1 MIEQLL
7 GDVKLASRQLKRSP
21 AFTTVAVVTL
31 ALGIGANSA
40 IFALVDATL
49 LRPLPFPDPQRL
61 VMLWET
67 NDRSPRNRV
76 SPPDLIEWRERSKAF
91 DAMGGFFANVG
102 GMVMNGAD
110 GTAETVSRQ
119 WVEAGFF
126 DALGIKPLAGR
137 MFTQDDN
144 AKRSQVAVLSEEFWR
159 TRFGGDPT
167 IVGRPIRFDGQMFT
181 IVGIAPKGFQLLGRT
196 SMWAMVPIAN
206 QPQLRNAF
214 LFQVIGR
221 MKPGVTVAQAQAE
234 LATIATA
241 IAQDNPKTNTGRGV
255 QIDPLHDAL
264 IGGDVRV
271 TSMLFLAVVGVVLLI
286 CCANVANLLLARA
299 TTRARELGMR
309 AALGAGRGRIIRQL
323 LVESLLISAIGAVLG
338 AGVGA
343 AILGIAPSIIPD
355 GLLPGAVTLAFD
367 WRVVAFCAAAAI
379 VVGVLFGVAPAWQA
393 SKFSSSSVTSAES
406 RTVIGS
412 GGGLRNI
419 LVGAEVATAVL
430 LLFGA
435 GLLLRTLLAV
445 ENVDRGYRADQVLTM
460 LVDPLG
466 SKYPT
471 PESLLQFL
479 ADVEEQV
486 KAVPGVRNAAWTSAL
501 PLGASGFDRVSFE
514 VAGEPPADPS
524 KRPQADYQ
532 FVSPDFFAALDLP
545 LVGGR
550 NFDDRDRRDSVPVC
564 IVSEAFVRG
573 YLNGRSPIGAQVALR
588 PPDRPEAKPDVREI
602 VGVARQVKGRPN
614 ETEDRLQLYVPIAQD
629 ASDDVYLMVRPASG
643 QASALTA
650 AVRAAIGRVDKEQLV
665 SVRDIMTL
673 DDIDWAATGRQRF
686 RAVLV
691 TTFAGLALLLAM
703 VGVFGIL
710 TYTVQQRRRDFGV
723 RRALGATTGDVIGL
737 VAGSAARTIG
747 IGAVIGLI
755 LSAALSGLIDNMLF
769 GVTPLDPVTFGSVA
783 LVVLLGALAS
793 AAWPAWRAT
802 RIDPAI
808 ALRGE

>member
-1 MIEQLL
+1 VVEQLF
-7 GDVKLASRQLKRSP
+7 GDLTLAIRQLKRSP
-21 AFTTVAVVTL
+21 AFTIVAVMTL

-49 LRPLPFPDPQRL
+49 LRPLPFPDPGHL
-61 VMLWET
+61 VMMWET
-67 NDRSPRNRV
+67 SDRSPRSNV
-76 SPPDLIEWRERSKAF
+76 APPNLIDWRERSKTF
-91 DAMGGFFANVG
+91 DAMGGFFSNVG

-126 DALGIKPLAGR
+126 DALGIKPLLGR
-137 MFTQDDN
+137 TFTPEDN
-144 AKRSQVAVLSEEFWR
+144 AKRVRVAVLSEEFWR
-159 TRFGGDPT
+159 TRFGGDPSV
-167 IVGRPIRFDGQMFT
+167 VGREIRFDGMTFT

-196 SMWAMVPIAN
+196 SMWGLVPIAN
-206 QPQLRNAF
+206 QPNLRGAY

-221 MKPGVTVAQAQAE
+221 MKPGVTVAQAQAD
-234 LATIATA
+234 LSTIAAA
-241 IAQDNPKTNTGRGV
+241 IAQENPKTNSGRGV
-255 QIDPLHDAL
+255 LLDPLHDAL

-299 TTRARELGMR
+299 TTRSRDLGMR

-323 LVESLLISAIGAVLG
+323 LTESLLLSAIGAVLG
-338 AGVGA
+338 AGIGA
-343 AILGIAPSIIPD
+343 AILRAAPLIIPQ

-367 WRVVAFCAAAAI
+367 WRVVAFCGVAALL
-379 VVGVLFGVAPAWQA
+379 VGVLFGVAPAWQA
-393 SKFSSSSVTSAES
+393 SRFSTSSVTSVES
-406 RTVIGS
+406 RTVVGS
-412 GGGLRNI
+412 GGTLRSV

-479 ADVEEQV
+479 ADVEGQG
-486 KAVPGVRNAAWTSAL
+486 KAIPGVRNVAWTSAL
-501 PLGASGFDRVSFE
+501 PLGASGFEPMSFE
-514 VAGEPPADPS
+514 VAGAPADPAR
-524 KRPQADYQ
+524 RPQTDYQ
-532 FVSPDFFAALDLP
+532 FVSPGYFDALDLP
-545 LVGGR
+545 LVTGR

-564 IVSEAFVRG
+564 IVNEAFVRG
-573 YLNGRSPIGAQVALR
+573 YLGGRSPIGVTVALR
-588 PPDRPEAKPDVREI
+588 PPDDSNAKPVVREI

-614 ETEDRLQLYVPIAQD
+614 ETEDRVQLYVPIAQD

-643 QASALTA
+643 PASAITA
-650 AVRAAIGRVDKEQLV
+650 SVRAAIGRVDKEQLV
-665 SVRDIMTL
+665 SVREFMTL
-673 DDIDWAATGRQRF
+673 EEIDWSATSRQRF

-691 TTFAGLALLLAM
+691 MTFAGLALVLAM

-710 TYTVQQRRRDFGV
+710 AYTVQQRTRDFGV
-723 RRALGATTGDVIGL
+723 RRALGATAGDVVGL
-737 VAGSAARTIG
+737 VVGSAARTIG
-747 IGAVIGLI
+747 IGVVVGLL
-755 LSAALSGLIDNMLF
+755 LSALLSRLIENMLF
-769 GVTPLDPVTFGSVA
+769 GVQPLDPATFVSVA
-783 LVVLLGALAS
+783 VLIAAGATAS
-793 AAWPAWRAT
+793 AAWPAYRAT
-802 RIDPAI
+802 RVDPAI